1 MKSLNFEIA
10 VKTTLLKRGMKNQNL
25 AKDVGVSESYLSDI
39 LKGNRKAEHHRKR
52 ICEILDL
59 DYENLT
65 KESEVNS
72 NGKI

>member
-10 VKTTLLKRGMKNQNL
+10 VKTALLKRGMKNQNL

-39 LKGNRKAEHHRKR
+39 LKGNRKAERHRKR

-59 DYENLT
+59 DYKNLN
-65 KESEVNS
+65 KESEDQ
-72 NGKI
+72 